1 MNGVNLSSVPSY
13 SFRDDVLEADRY
25 RFLFKVEEA
34 RCSLGEIRGVY
45 YSCPNCV
52 FRKSEFFPNFELG

>member
-13 SFRDDVLEADRY
+13 SFNDDVLEADRY

-34 RCSLGEIRGVY
+34 RCSIGEVRGVY
-45 YSCPNCV
+45 S
-52 FRKSEFFPNFELG
+52 